1 QLERE
6 RQTLAR
12 VTQARQQYFRAQ
24 EMAGKLKAGG
34 FTAVGT
40 AAAGGYA
47 AGRFLQPAVSF
58 GKEMSRVQA
67 LTRIDKN
74 SPQFKALREQ
84 ALKLG
89 SETQFTAGDAASGQ
103 AFLAMAGFTPQAI
116 QAALPGVLNL
126 ATASGMDLGQTAD
139 ISSNILT
146 QFGLSADQMN
156 RVGDTLAAT
165 FTRTN
170 TDLRGLGET
179 MKYTG
184 PVAASLGLSLEQ
196 TAAMTGLLGSMGIRG
211 SDAGTA
217 LRSSLSRLVNPPKA
231 AAKALKQLG
240 VETQDAYGNMRPME
254 DILYE
259 LYQATRKY
267 GNAAKVS
274 FFSDIAGQ
282 EAYVSLMS
290 LVEQAGEKNLPRL
303 TREIQAAN
311 GELEENARIMAD
323 NLDGDLKSLNSA
335 WEGLRIR
342 VADLVDGPL
351 RSVTQSFTRV
361 IAKVTAL
368 AQAHPELTKQLLIA
382 GGALLAAV
390 AATGALSLA
399 TGVLLGPLAKLR
411 LGFSLLTGTSGLG
424 RALPLLT
431 QLRGVLGGSMSGI
444 GGWRVLFAGLDTGA
458 GRLAVRLRGVRG
470 LLGTLRGGLLAAFT
484 SPGGALLSLGR
495 GIGMLALRLS
505 GLPALWGMVS
515 GAVGAL
521 GGALGFL
528 LSPVGLVVA
537 ALVGAAVLI
546 WRHWDQLK
554 AVVGGYLS
562 GLWQGL
568 TPLREAVAPL
578 GPIFEYVG
586 QTIGRVW
593 QWFVDLFAPVSTTK
607 DELDKCTEAGRTF
620 GQKVGEFISNLVT
633 GPVTLLVDSLTRV
646 LEKLGLIP
654 SAVERARK
662 KAEELKQKE
671 LLNEKAAMLLAD
683 VNVINPPQ
691 NDKDKK
697 PPVPAP
703 AATAPLT
710 GENTGTMRRL
720 NKIVDNTGGL
730 LDEAKQAKKRTG
742 PGDIIFK
749 NLPEALA
756 VRGEWKEERFN
767 RAASLLP
774 GSVSEPPVRLP
785 QVPSVSVP
793 SLPPLPAPP
802 PVSVSPLISTTAN
815 VSPVVKPVVS
825 VNNVPVIPPVV
836 RPVLSGNITPVVS
849 PVIKPVM
856 THDVMPTFSPLMT
869 PVMAAISRPVLEAVR
884 ELMLVIDAGIVR
896 APQPVS
902 SVMAESVAPVI
913 SPAIKPVMAGDV
925 IPTLSP
931 VIKPVVSGN
940 IAPVMTP
947 VVTATSRPVVEAV
960 RQPISPA
967 SPRPRQS

>member
-1 QLERE
+1 
-6 RQTLAR
+6 
-12 VTQARQQYFRAQ
+12 
-24 EMAGKLKAGG
+24 
-34 FTAVGT
+34 
-40 AAAGGYA
+40 
-47 AGRFLQPAVSF
+47 
-58 GKEMSRVQA
+58 
-67 LTRIDKN
+67 
-74 SPQFKALREQ
+74 
-84 ALKLG
+84 LKLG

-390 AATGALSLA
+390 AA
-399 TGVLLGPLAKLR
+399 
-411 LGFSLLTGTSGLG
+411 
-424 RALPLLT
+424 
-431 QLRGVLGGSMSGI
+431 
-444 GGWRVLFAGLDTGA
+444 
-458 GRLAVRLRGVRG
+458 
-470 LLGTLRGGLLAAFT
+470 
-484 SPGGALLSLGR
+484 
-495 GIGMLALRLS
+495 
-505 GLPALWGMVS
+505 
-515 GAVGAL
+515 
-521 GGALGFL
+521 
-528 LSPVGLVVA
+528 
-537 ALVGAAVLI
+537 
-546 WRHWDQLK
+546 
-554 AVVGGYLS
+554 
-562 GLWQGL
+562 
-568 TPLREAVAPL
+568 
-578 GPIFEYVG
+578 
-586 QTIGRVW
+586 
-593 QWFVDLFAPVSTTK
+593 
-607 DELDKCTEAGRTF
+607 
-620 GQKVGEFISNLVT
+620 
-633 GPVTLLVDSLTRV
+633 
-646 LEKLGLIP
+646 
-654 SAVERARK
+654 
-662 KAEELKQKE
+662 
-671 LLNEKAAMLLAD
+671 
-683 VNVINPPQ
+683 
-691 NDKDKK
+691 
-697 PPVPAP
+697 
-703 AATAPLT
+703 
-710 GENTGTMRRL
+710 
-720 NKIVDNTGGL
+720 
-730 LDEAKQAKKRTG
+730 
-742 PGDIIFK
+742 
-749 NLPEALA
+749 
-756 VRGEWKEERFN
+756 
-767 RAASLLP
+767 
-774 GSVSEPPVRLP
+774 
-785 QVPSVSVP
+785 
-793 SLPPLPAPP
+793 
-802 PVSVSPLISTTAN
+802 
-815 VSPVVKPVVS
+815 
-825 VNNVPVIPPVV
+825 
-836 RPVLSGNITPVVS
+836 
-849 PVIKPVM
+849 
-856 THDVMPTFSPLMT
+856 
-869 PVMAAISRPVLEAVR
+869 
-884 ELMLVIDAGIVR
+884 
-896 APQPVS
+896 
-902 SVMAESVAPVI
+902 
-913 SPAIKPVMAGDV
+913 
-925 IPTLSP
+925 
-931 VIKPVVSGN
+931 
-940 IAPVMTP
+940 
-947 VVTATSRPVVEAV
+947 
-960 RQPISPA
+960 
-967 SPRPRQS
+967 